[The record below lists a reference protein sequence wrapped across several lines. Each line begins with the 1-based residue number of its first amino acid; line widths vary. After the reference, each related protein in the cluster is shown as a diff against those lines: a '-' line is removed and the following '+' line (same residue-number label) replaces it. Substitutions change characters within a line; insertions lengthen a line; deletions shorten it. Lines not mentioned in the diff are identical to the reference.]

1 MAYRLPVQ
9 PTPIR
14 IALEEPGLLVVAG
27 DLDDLAVPA
36 LRSALE
42 THGAAAQLTVDLGD
56 ASYVC
61 SQAVSVL
68 VGTAR
73 SAEAM
78 GRTLRLTAPTGSIA
92 QRVLAVLGIPHEA
105 T

>member
-1 MAYRLPVQ
+1 MAPQ
-9 PTPIR
+9 SIR
-14 IALEEPGLLVVAG
+14 IALEEPGVLVVAG

-42 THGAAAQLTVDLGD
+42 IHGSADRLTVDLG
-56 ASYVC
+56 AATYVC

-68 VGTAR
+68 VGATRGAQ
-73 SAEAM
+73 AM
-78 GRTLRLTAPTGSIA
+78 GRTLRITAPAGSIA
-92 QRVLAVLGIPHEA
+92 QRVLAVLGIPHDA